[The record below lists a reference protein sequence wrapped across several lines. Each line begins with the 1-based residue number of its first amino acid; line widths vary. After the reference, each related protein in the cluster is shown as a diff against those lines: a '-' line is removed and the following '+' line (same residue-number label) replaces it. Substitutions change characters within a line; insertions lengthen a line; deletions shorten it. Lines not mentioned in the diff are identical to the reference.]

1 MAACDAIFNILK
13 NYRELVLQN
22 KDFTKIF
29 EQVITLI
36 AGPNAEVRD
45 FAKKV
50 DDKMKDTILG
60 CLNSK

>member
-1 MAACDAIFNILK
+1 M
-13 NYRELVLQN
+13 
-22 KDFTKIF
+22 
-29 EQVITLI
+29 I